1 MARTKAPAASPVVEA
16 SPGSP
21 AAALTVRPGL
31 RVRPQRPARAFVGAL
46 VVVAAVV
53 AALALYSRI
62 GDRREVLM
70 VTRTVLAGEQLSDSD
85 LRVVSVGSDADFAG
99 VSAADREAVV
109 GQFARVR
116 LASNSL
122 LVGDQLQPTRLVS
135 EGRVLASVTVPLGE
149 VPVGLREQSQVALVV
164 TPGDE
169 VAEEAGAAPV
179 VVPATVT
186 ALPANLAEVVGDVD
200 SSSRTVVPLSV
211 EVPAGFARL
220 VGSAKEVSVVVVD
233 PAESFPAELTTDP
246 SPQPP
251 VSAPA
256 AEPSTTVA
264 RSTGAPTTT
273 AVGGGG

>member
-1 MARTKAPAASPVVEA
+1 M
-16 SPGSP
+16 
-21 AAALTVRPGL
+21 
-31 RVRPQRPARAFVGAL
+31 
-46 VVVAAVV
+46 
-53 AALALYSRI
+53 
-62 GDRREVLM
+62 
-70 VTRTVLAGEQLSDSD
+70 
-85 LRVVSVGSDADFAG
+85 
-99 VSAADREAVV
+99 
-109 GQFARVR
+109 
-116 LASNSL
+116 
-122 LVGDQLQPTRLVS
+122 
-135 EGRVLASVTVPLGE
+135 
-149 VPVGLREQSQVALVV
+149 V

-246 SPQPP
+246 SPRPP
-251 VSAPA
+251 VSAPT

-273 AVGGGG
+273 AAGGGG